1 MLYSAHTP
9 PALVELIFF
18 SQITQSVQ
26 SKALLTYVVFTQKDI
41 TEIRAV
47 RR

>member
-9 PALVELIFF
+9 PALVEYIFF
-18 SQITQSVQ
+18 LPKTQSVQ
-26 SKALLTYVVFTQKDI
+26 SKALLTYVVFTQKGI